1 MKLRCTA
8 AAAAFTVASLA
19 SQGLRLPV
27 AFAGAGQGCRVIEVD
42 FTPSDKLQIVAW
54 LEDANGNY
62 VDTIYITQSIGT
74 YGLGNRPGIAEFNS
88 GPKWPY
94 GRREMVFP
102 IWANRHRMEFPLL
115 IFQNSARSGDAN
127 DKNLSHKFDQSSK
140 DPHFCRPIA
149 RNEPSWD
156 TGTCASQGYSD
167 KGVFSPTQKS
177 KYPPREDVPKTS
189 YDSVSVNEFAAMNP
203 FDAVS
208 QATPPGGVNAKI
220 NWSIP
225 PGLATGQY
233 TLFVETS
240 KEFDHNSFYSVAKYP
255 APPLTAWSE
264 YGEPFRGQPSVVYK
278 VPFAISDTGTVA
290 TTDAYVGYGA
300 VNGEDG
306 NLRDPDNTI
315 STTTPGSGAAR
326 LSLTSKDGS
335 MYRVRVNARPEFDAA
350 SPGTPS
356 EATVVDVTA
365 KSASI
370 AFVAPGDDGNLGKVT
385 SYEIR
390 IRAGE
395 PVTEANF
402 ATSMPVPVSLTPDDP
417 GQIQML
423 ELPGLLPQTQYYVGI
438 RAYDDCR
445 NESPL
450 LVVPFTTSDRTL
462 GEVDACFVAT
472 AAYGSLMANDV
483 EMLRHF
489 RDTALRNNVLGELFV
504 ETYYTFGPAVAGMV
518 GESDDLRDTARQ
530 ALAPLVA
537 WVKKFS
543 L

>member
-19 SQGLRLPV
+19 GQGLRLPV
-27 AFAGAGQGCRVIEVD
+27 AVAGQGCRVVDVD
-42 FTPSDKLQIVAW
+42 FTPTEQLQIVAW
-54 LEDANGNY
+54 IEDASGNY

-102 IWANRHRMEFPLL
+102 IWANRHGMEFPLL
-115 IFQNSARSGDAN
+115 GFQNSAAPADAN
-127 DKNLSHKFDQSSK
+127 DKNLSHPFNQSSK
-140 DPHFCRPIA
+140 DPHFCRPLA
-149 RNEPSWD
+149 SNEPAWD
-156 TGTCASQGYSD
+156 TGTCASQSYSD
-167 KGVFSPTQKS
+167 KGVFSATLKS

-208 QATPPGGVNAKI
+208 KATPPGGVLAQI
-220 NWSIP
+220 NWPIP
-225 PGLATGQY
+225 TGLATGQY

-240 KEFDHNSFYSVAKYP
+240 KEFDHNGFYTVAKYP
-255 APPLTAWSE
+255 APPLAAWSE

-278 VPFAISDTGTVA
+278 VPFTISDTGTVA
-290 TTDAYVGYGA
+290 STDAYVGYGA

-306 NLRDPDNTI
+306 VLRDPDNTI

-326 LSLTSKDGS
+326 LSLTSQDGS
-335 MYRVRVNARPEFDAA
+335 MYRVRVTARPEFDAA
-350 SPGTPS
+350 NPGAPS
-356 EATVVDVTA
+356 DATVIDITS

-370 AFVAPGDDGNLGKVT
+370 AFVAPGDDSNVGKVT

-395 PVTEANF
+395 PITDANF
-402 ATSMPVPVSLTPDDP
+402 ATSMPLPVNVIPDDP
-417 GQIQML
+417 GQVQML
-423 ELPGLLPQTQYYVGI
+423 ELSGLLPQTQYFVGI

-450 LVVPFTTSDRTL
+450 LVVPFTTADRTL

-483 EMLRHF
+483 ELLRHF
-489 RDTALRNNVLGELFV
+489 RDSALRTNVLGELFV
-504 ETYYTFGPAVAGMV
+504 ETYYTFGPAVAGLV
-518 GESDDLRDTARQ
+518 GESDDLRVTARQ
-530 ALAPLVA
+530 ALAPMVA
-537 WVKKFS
+537 WVKKFA